1 MRELAVS
8 DKDRLKRADDD
19 EFNLTWHGKTK
30 LTRRRK
36 VKKEGAGS
44 LAAAKVEDEL
54 LRNKIMG
61 GRRK

>member
-1 MRELAVS
+1 MREKAIV
-8 DKDRLKRADDD
+8 DTERPKRADDD

-36 VKKEGAGS
+36 TKKDADS
-44 LAAAKVEDEL
+44 LAAAKAEDEL